1 MMCIEFS
8 DDGRVTR
15 CMSVLAAVG
24 VMIAEAVGRGQVGR
38 GCWLVRDQAA
48 AYTQATASLI
58 VDEQPCVPVP
68 QRFIRT
74 KSTRHRGTWLVHRQD
89 WGKRAGCSSANDS
102 DAGGEAVAQVEP
114 MGPWALHARRVVS
127 AMQRAL
133 EVRFSLRQRVLGAV
147 GAAGTAVGAGNWLH
161 VARRPAFRL
170 PPGNSF

>member
-1 MMCIEFS
+1 
-8 DDGRVTR
+8 
-15 CMSVLAAVG
+15 MSVVKAVG
-24 VMIAEAVGRGQVGR
+24 VIAEAVCRGQVEQ
-38 GCWLVRDQAA
+38 GCWLVGDQTAEC
-48 AYTQATASLI
+48 TQATASLI
-58 VDEQPCVPVP
+58 VQEEPCVPVP

-74 KSTRHRGTWLVHRQD
+74 KSTRHRGTWLVQRQD
-89 WGKRAGCSSANDS
+89 WGKMSRLQQRQRLGRWGRGGSAG
-102 DAGGEAVAQVEP
+102 EP

-170 PPGNSF
+170 PPGNSFWAPPDLQ